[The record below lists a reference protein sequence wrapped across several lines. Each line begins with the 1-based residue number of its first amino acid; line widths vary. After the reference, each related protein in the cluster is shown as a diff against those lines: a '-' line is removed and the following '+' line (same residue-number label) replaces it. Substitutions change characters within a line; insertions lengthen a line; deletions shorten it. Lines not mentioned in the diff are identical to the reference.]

1 MGRSTVIGKSSRFET
16 RNRKFVF
23 RGWPWEPGGACGA
36 ANFRF
41 QISNLE
47 IQRQRESK
55 LGLQLSPVHT
65 PRIPNLRFQISNS
78 ELPVSGS
85 KSPIAKVEPSV
96 SGSEPPIAKFELA
109 ALGSKPPIADFEPPA
124 FCFKFPISNF
134 KFPVSRSNNWGF
146 TLLELMVVLTL
157 LLILATMSMPI
168 FQLAIV
174 HAREAVL
181 KDDLYTLRKLIDEF
195 TLDKQRPPT
204 SLDDLVDAGYLRS
217 GIPVDPFTGSNQ
229 TWRTDVED
237 VPLNPSQAASGI
249 VDVHSGSD
257 EIALDGTP
265 YSSW

>member
-1 MGRSTVIGKSSRFET
+1 L
-16 RNRKFVF
+16 
-23 RGWPWEPGGACGA
+23 EPSPVHSL
-36 ANFRF
+36 R
-41 QISNLE
+41 ISNL
-47 IQRQRESK
+47 K
-55 LGLQLSPVHT
+55 
-65 PRIPNLRFQISNS
+65 FQTSNS
-78 ELPVSGS
+78 ELPASR
-85 KSPIAKVEPSV
+85 
-96 SGSEPPIAKFELA
+96 
-109 ALGSKPPIADFEPPA
+109 
-124 FCFKFPISNF
+124 FKFPISSSELPASHFKSPISNSEFPASRF
-134 KFPVSRSNNWGF
+134 KFAIANFELPVCRANTRGF

-168 FQLAIV
+168 FELAIV

-195 TLDKQRPPT
+195 TMDKQHPPT
-204 SLDDLVDAGYLRS
+204 SLDDLVEAGYLRS

-257 EIALDGTP
+257 ETALDGTP

>member
-16 RNRKFVF
+16 RNREFVF
-23 RGWPWEPGGACGA
+23 RGWPWGPGGACRPA
-36 ANFRF
+36 SLEF
-41 QISNLE
+41 QISDFE
-47 IQRQRESK
+47 FQRQRESK
-55 LGLQLSPVHT
+55 LGLEPSPVH
-65 PRIPNLRFQISNS
+65 PLRISNLKFQISNS
-78 ELPVSGS
+78 ELPASGS
-85 KSPIAKVEPSV
+85 KFPIA
-96 SGSEPPIAKFELA
+96 GFEL
-109 ALGSKPPIADFEPPA
+109 
-124 FCFKFPISNF
+124 
-134 KFPVSRSNNWGF
+134 PVSHSNTWGF
-146 TLLELMVVLTL
+146 TLIELMVVLTL

-204 SLDDLVDAGYLRS
+204 TLDDLVDAGYLRG

-257 EIALDGTP
+257 ETALDGTP

>member
-1 MGRSTVIGKSSRFET
+1 L
-16 RNRKFVF
+16 
-23 RGWPWEPGGACGA
+23 EPSPVHPL
-36 ANFRF
+36 R
-41 QISNLE
+41 ISNLK
-47 IQRQRESK
+47 S
-55 LGLQLSPVHT
+55 
-65 PRIPNLRFQISNS
+65 QISNS
-78 ELPVSGS
+78 HL
-85 KSPIAKVEPSV
+85 
-96 SGSEPPIAKFELA
+96 
-109 ALGSKPPIADFEPPA
+109 PA
-124 FCFKFPISNF
+124 FRFKFPISNF
-134 KFPVSRSNNWGF
+134 ELPVSRSKSRGF
-146 TLLELMVVLTL
+146 TLIELMVVLTV

-168 FQLAIV
+168 FQLAVV

-181 KDDLYTLRKLIDEF
+181 KDDLYTLRKIIDEF

-204 SLDDLVDAGYLRS
+204 SLDDLVEAGYLRS